1 MRTFRQ
7 HVREDFDPKVY
18 KTLNDELHRIAERI
32 KMLEGPLSSNAEEGE
47 TQRLRDRLVE
57 IEGEIK
63 GMHLYKM
70 MGGKKSQS
78 PQGG

>member
-7 HVREDFDPKVY
+7 HVREEFDPKVY

-47 TQRLRDRLVE
+47 AERLRDRVVE

-63 GMHLYKM
+63 GMGLYHM
-70 MGGKKSQS
+70 TGGKKSQT